1 MDEFMKE
8 AIKEAFEG
16 IVLRAGGPFGAV
28 IVKDN
33 KIIARGHNRVIET
46 KDPTAHA
53 EIVAIRDATKLLGRF
68 DLSDCILYTNQIVF
82 MSPVKNDRAYF
93 FA

>member
-1 MDEFMKE
+1 M
-8 AIKEAFEG
+8 
-16 IVLRAGGPFGAV
+16 
-28 IVKDN
+28 
-33 KIIARGHNRVIET
+33 IET
-46 KDPTAHA
+46 NDPTAHA
-53 EIVAIRDATKLLGRF
+53 EIVAIREATKLLGRF

>member
-8 AIKEAFEG
+8 AIEEAFEG
-16 IVLRAGGPFGAV
+16 IGLRAGGPFGAV

-33 KIIARGHNRVIET
+33 KIIARGHNKVIET
-46 KDPTAHA
+46 NDPTAHA
-53 EIVAIRDATKLLGRF
+53 EIVAIREATKLLGRF

>member
-8 AIKEAFEG
+8 TIK
-16 IVLRAGGPFGAV
+16 R
-28 IVKDN
+28 
-33 KIIARGHNRVIET
+33 
-46 KDPTAHA
+46 
-53 EIVAIRDATKLLGRF
+53 RF

>member
-8 AIKEAFEG
+8 AILEAFEG
-16 IVLRAGGPFGAV
+16 IGLRAGGPFGAV

-33 KIIARGHNRVIET
+33 KIIARGHNKVIET
-46 KDPTAHA
+46 NDPTAHA
-53 EIVAIRDATKLLGRF
+53 EIVAIREATKLLGRF